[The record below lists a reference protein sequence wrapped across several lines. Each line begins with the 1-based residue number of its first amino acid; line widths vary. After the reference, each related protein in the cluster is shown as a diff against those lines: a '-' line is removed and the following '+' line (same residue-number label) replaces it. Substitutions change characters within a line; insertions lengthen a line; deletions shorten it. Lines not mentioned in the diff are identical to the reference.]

1 MIAVAIFLDDPSVI
15 AQVRELYANLQQGD
29 VYSQRSVLTLLSSTS
44 LYDTSPLRRKLSALL
59 TDRMVEQL
67 AAENGHRTLAVM
79 ATNLDGGVP
88 EVFDLTSIAAD
99 QSKTAAQRHDLIVS
113 ALMASSAEPVV
124 FPPEM
129 INGNLY
135 VDGGVRLHV
144 FFANEIQV
152 ALIEQGHAVDLTV
165 VVSGDMAVTRD
176 CTGLNG
182 LGLLSVVGRTASVAI
197 DQLLRNSVE
206 ALMVVGLQ
214 PGNQARMINAGRLI
228 DYGAREL
235 PPGTPPPGPCK
246 LTDALFD
253 PTFETCLVRN
263 GTDMGRAQPIVWN
276 VEVSGAAHGRP
287 PQITALR

>member
-1 MIAVAIFLDDPSVI
+1 
-15 AQVRELYANLQQGD
+15 VRELYANLQQRD
-29 VYSQRSVLTLLSSTS
+29 VYTQRSVVTLLSSAS
-44 LYDTSPLRRKLSALL
+44 LYDTSPLRQRLNALL
-59 TDRMVEQL
+59 TDRIVEQL

-88 EVFDLTSIAAD
+88 EVFDLTKIAAD
-99 QSKTAAQRHDLIVS
+99 PTLTPAERHDMIVS
-113 ALMASSAEPVV
+113 ALMASSAEPIV

-152 ALIEQGHAVDLTV
+152 ALVEQGHPIDLTV

-176 CTGLNG
+176 CTGKDG
-182 LGLLSVVGRTASVAI
+182 LGLISVVGRTASVAI

-214 PGNQARMINAGRLI
+214 PNNKAHDQRGAPDRLQRQGAAARLAAARAVQA
-228 DYGAREL
+228 
-235 PPGTPPPGPCK
+235 
-246 LTDALFD
+246 
-253 PTFETCLVRN
+253 V
-263 GTDMGRAQPIVWN
+263 GRAVR
-276 VEVSGAAHGRP
+276 SG
-287 PQITALR
+287 L

>member
-1 MIAVAIFLDDPSVI
+1 
-15 AQVRELYANLQQGD
+15 
-29 VYSQRSVLTLLSSTS
+29 
-44 LYDTSPLRRKLSALL
+44 
-59 TDRMVEQL
+59 
-67 AAENGHRTLAVM
+67 
-79 ATNLDGGVP
+79 NLDGGVP

-228 DYGAREL
+228 DYGA
-235 PPGTPPPGPCK
+235 
-246 LTDALFD
+246 
-253 PTFETCLVRN
+253 
-263 GTDMGRAQPIVWN
+263 
-276 VEVSGAAHGRP
+276 
-287 PQITALR
+287 